1 MMTYTPMTALPELSN
16 NLQHTAQC
24 DLTTMKQYN
33 PSNNTNIF
41 NSYPL
46 FPVNSFDIHK
56 ISQYQDINNNNNN
69 SNSSFQ
75 YENKA
80 EIYRKLDTRISGK
93 DFTSTSKKRSQFK
106 NMPVVRSPDFLHNV
120 NLPTYERLSGEA
132 IEEKLLSDL
141 KDTNAPRDMRVRK
154 QIRSNVGSTRF
165 NKRRLRQPPIKKETV
180 KYSNGFIDNFNIN
193 HLVNYN
199 LPPDFL
205 VQGENGDKNTD
216 SLQQIVK
223 NNDVNNMPTSSLLP
237 NYYFGQHNLPF
248 TPNNC
253 SPDTPSGSLIN
264 PASLHSNNF
273 NQILSPTQLS
283 SHFHQ
288 YWLQLINA
296 PTLTPKPTIT
306 SNTPQTDGLLPH
318 QTSPLNL
325 TPNVDNLKPPINFIP
340 NDLQILSS
348 FFYQAI
354 KQLQVNNDLSASFPS
369 INQQNLN
376 SVQNA
381 TGDQKEA
388 DNNDSQFNSLGSNRL
403 TEQNCFISPTNRSP
417 TTHRKLNRNTMN
429 SHFSMNQQKLNTK
442 SIKCDTTLQN
452 TQNNQNLSTTEEDR
466 EGTSGG
472 DNDDHVEIDELEC
485 CDDDDDGD
493 ADDDEVILDVEENSQ
508 NLQMNIF
515 KCNLCNKYFATAH
528 GLEVHVRRSHNSGKR
543 PFECQ
548 LCQKTFGHA
557 TSLYQ
562 HESVHCHD
570 RQFQCPQCGKTFKR
584 SSTLSTHLLIHSDTR
599 PYPCQYCGKRFHQK
613 SDMKKHTYTH
623 TGEKPYICL
632 QCGKAFSQSS
642 NLITHSRKHTG
653 FKPFS
658 CFHCLRAFQR
668 KVDLRRHIET
678 QHGAMD
684 LLSKDYSLDG
694 LEKVTLS
701 NNGNTNL
708 KKSRLHQQNKPVIDS
723 ASSLIPS
730 LSSPLPSSFSGPQN
744 QSHSAEAVDSFNCFN
759 GSNGSSGLDL
769 FNTTIT
775 NQIIANGSGSSG
787 NISHM
792 SSNCSNT
799 INHCTNACDTSTH
812 TIRHTS
818 SPNNLHLNND
828 EKALPYSVENLLSS
842 TSSSSS

>member
-1 MMTYTPMTALPELSN
+1 MRCDFHDGIFQCMTLSTAHFSRLLYPTTLSS
-16 NLQHTAQC
+16 L
-24 DLTTMKQYN
+24 LY
-33 PSNNTNIF
+33 SS
-41 NSYPL
+41 SY
-46 FPVNSFDIHK
+46 
-56 ISQYQDINNNNNN
+56 
-69 SNSSFQ
+69 
-75 YENKA
+75 
-80 EIYRKLDTRISGK
+80 
-93 DFTSTSKKRSQFK
+93 
-106 NMPVVRSPDFLHNV
+106 FL
-120 NLPTYERLSGEA
+120 
-132 IEEKLLSDL
+132 
-141 KDTNAPRDMRVRK
+141 APRDMRVRK

-388 DNNDSQFNSLGSNRL
+388 DNNDSQFNSLGN
-403 TEQNCFISPTNRSP
+403 
-417 TTHRKLNRNTMN
+417 
-429 SHFSMNQQKLNTK
+429 
-442 SIKCDTTLQN
+442 
-452 TQNNQNLSTTEEDR
+452 
-466 EGTSGG
+466 
-472 DNDDHVEIDELEC
+472 ELEC

-623 TGEKPYICL
+623 TGK
-632 QCGKAFSQSS
+632 
-642 NLITHSRKHTG
+642 
-653 FKPFS
+653 
-658 CFHCLRAFQR
+658 
-668 KVDLRRHIET
+668 RHIET

>member
-1 MMTYTPMTALPELSN
+1 MMTYTPMTVLPELSN

-33 PSNNTNIF
+33 ASNNTNIF

-56 ISQYQDINNNNNN
+56 ISQQQNINNNNN
-69 SNSSFQ
+69 SNSSSFQ
-75 YENKA
+75 YDSKA

-93 DFTSTSKKRSQFK
+93 DFTSNSKKRSQFK

-120 NLPTYERLSGEA
+120 NFPTYERLSGEA

-154 QIRSNVGSTRF
+154 QTRSNVGSTRF
-165 NKRRLRQPPIKKETV
+165 NKHRLRQPQIKKETA
-180 KYSNGFIDNFNIN
+180 KYANGFLDNFNIN

-199 LPPDFL
+199 LPPGFL
-205 VQGENGDKNTD
+205 FQGENGDKNAD
-216 SLQQIVK
+216 SVNQIVK
-223 NNDVNNMPTSSLLP
+223 NDDVNNMPTSSLLP
-237 NYYFGQHNLPF
+237 NYYFGQQNLPF
-248 TPNNC
+248 TPNHC
-253 SPDTPSGSLIN
+253 TPDTVSGSLIN

-296 PTLTPKPTIT
+296 PTLTPKPTIS
-306 SNTPQTDGLLPH
+306 SNTSQTDCLLPH
-318 QTSPLNL
+318 QTSSLNF
-325 TPNVDNLKPPINFIP
+325 TPNIDNLKPPTNFIP
-340 NDLQILSS
+340 NDLQTLSS
-348 FFYQAI
+348 LFYQAI

-388 DNNDSQFNSLGSNRL
+388 DNDDSQFNSLGNRL

-417 TTHRKLNRNTMN
+417 NYRKLNRNTMS
-429 SHFSMNQQKLNTK
+429 SHVSMNQQKLNTK
-442 SIKCDTTLQN
+442 SMKCDTTLQN
-452 TQNNQNLSTTEEDR
+452 TQNNQNLSITEEEEGEG

-472 DNDDHVEIDELEC
+472 NNDDHVEIDELDC
-485 CDDDDDGD
+485 CDDGD
-493 ADDDEVILDVEENSQ
+493 ADDDEVILDVEENSSQ
-508 NLQMNIF
+508 NHQMNIF

-528 GLEVHVRRSHNSGKR
+528 GLEVHVRRSHNNGKR

-562 HESVHCHD
+562 HESVHCQD

-684 LLSKDYSLDG
+684 LLGKDYSLDG

-701 NNGNTNL
+701 NNGNSNL
-708 KKSRLHQQNKPVIDS
+708 KKPRLHQQNKTIIDS
-723 ASSLIPS
+723 ASPLIPS
-730 LSSPLPSSFSGPQN
+730 LSSPLPNSFSSPQN
-744 QSHSAEAVDSFNCFN
+744 QSHSIEAVDSFNCFN
-759 GSNGSSGLDL
+759 GSSGSTGLDL
-769 FNTTIT
+769 SSQTIT
-775 NQIIANGSGSSG
+775 NQIIASG
-787 NISHM
+787 NSSSSISH
-792 SSNCSNT
+792 T
-799 INHCTNACDTSTH
+799 INHCTNDCDTSTH

-818 SPNNLHLNND
+818 SPNHLHLNND